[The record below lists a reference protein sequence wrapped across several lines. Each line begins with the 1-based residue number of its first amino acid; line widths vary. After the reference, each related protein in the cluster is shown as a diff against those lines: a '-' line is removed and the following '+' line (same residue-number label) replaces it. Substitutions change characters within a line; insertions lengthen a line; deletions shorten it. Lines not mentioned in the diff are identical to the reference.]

1 MESMKIIH
9 YIPAL
14 SRRLGGVAMY
24 IQLLAKE
31 LGRQCE
37 LIVVT
42 RPFDNPL
49 ELENCRVVN
58 IPIPKTEF
66 QKAWSDFLEVEKP
79 DLVHINGVWQ
89 LDTWWVQK
97 EALRRGI
104 KTYITP
110 HGMLEPWSIQHNH
123 WKKLLAM
130 FLYEK
135 KALKSA
141 QNLVATAESEKNN
154 LLKLKVT
161 KNDIPVIPNGIDVS
175 KIEIKQD
182 WSIKKKILY
191 VSRIHIKKGVELLIE
206 TLLLIKDYLDDYEI
220 IIAGEGETEYVE
232 SLKKKALA
240 SGLNINFVGGI
251 YGEKKWQMFRDA
263 DFFVL
268 PTNSE
273 NFGYVIAE
281 ALASGT
287 PVITTKGT
295 PWQELNTCNCGC
307 WIDRTIDELKNTI
320 LDFLRKNPAELEF
333 MGRNGRMLIEKNYSA
348 KAMADELIKVYSR

>member
-1 MESMKIIH
+1 MKIVH

-14 SRRLGGVAMY
+14 SRRLGGVAVYM
-24 IQLLAKE
+24 QLLAKE
-31 LGRQCE
+31 LGRECE

-58 IPIPKTEF
+58 IPIPKAEF
-66 QKAWSDFLEVEKP
+66 QKAWSDFLYAENP

-89 LDTWWVQK
+89 LDTWWIQK

-104 KTYITP
+104 RTYITP

-135 KALKSA
+135 KALRCA
-141 QNLVATAESEKNN
+141 RNLVATADSEKRN

-161 KNDIPVIPNGIDVS
+161 NNEIPVISNGIDVS
-175 KIEIKQD
+175 TIEIKKD
-182 WSIKKKILY
+182 WSVKKKILY
-191 VSRIHIKKGVELLIE
+191 VSRIHIKKGIELLID
-206 TLLLIKDYLDDYEI
+206 TLLLIKDYLDGYEI
-220 IIAGEGETEYVE
+220 TIAGEGETEYVE

-251 YGEKKWQMFRDA
+251 YGEEKWHAFRDA

-273 NFGYVIAE
+273 NFGYAIAE

-295 PWQELNTCNCGC
+295 PWHELNSCNCGC
-307 WIDRTIDELKNTI
+307 WIDRNTNELKKAI
-320 LDFLRKNPAELEF
+320 LGFMEKTPEDLEL
-333 MGRNGRMLIEKNYSA
+333 MGRNGRKLIEDNYSA
-348 KAMADELIKVYSR
+348 KAMADELIKVYSRL